1 MTDNVTPISRADLMA
16 PTTAGHL
23 PSAVEEWETP
33 VPLVDT
39 SELPLFPLDVLPETV
54 RAHVQS
60 VADAHG
66 RTDAA
71 MVAAFALPAVS
82 ALTGGRWYVD
92 AERGGW
98 TEYLQLH
105 LCVVSPPSTGKS
117 PALGAMVGPISE
129 LERVKLD
136 AFRVDN
142 AERVTRREIEDQQL
156 ADYKRAAAKSADDL
170 DARRNAEEL
179 ARHIAENP
187 LPKPP
192 RLMTSDATP
201 EALLSVMADNAGRI
215 AWLSDEGGELF
226 AIMAGRHSKA
236 GASADL
242 SVFLNG
248 YSGGTGS
255 RIVRDRKTDGT
266 AVIDRPALT
275 VGIAAQPDAVRAGTA
290 ADKGRGVFA
299 RFLWVMPRFEV
310 WNRTE
315 SRPDPNPELA
325 ARYTALLNRISARAD
340 EIGPENPQRLT
351 VHRDAWGRLDP
362 WMRETQ
368 TLTEQRHAGM
378 FGEWLGKLD
387 GNTLRAAGQF
397 AVMRDPD
404 TDQVTERDAD
414 AAVMFARYCL
424 AHARRLF
431 SEIALTDDQRL
442 AAACLDKIRNAQHS
456 TGGDWRHLDAGR
468 VTLRDVHRAVGSSR
482 YDSDQVGEALRRL
495 EGLGYLRRV
504 EDDRTGKGAR
514 VKDLYQVHPDYLLSG
529 PAPVKDP
536 EPPRRADII

>member
-1 MTDNVTPISRADLMA
+1 MA
-16 PTTAGHL
+16 PTSAGHV
-23 PSAVEEWETP
+23 PTAVEEWETP

-39 SELPLFPLDVLPETV
+39 SELPLFPLEVLPEIV
-54 RAHVQS
+54 RAHAQS

-92 AERGGW
+92 ADRSDW
-98 TEYLQLH
+98 IEYLQVH

-117 PALGAMVGPISE
+117 PALGAMIGPISD

-142 AERVTRREIEDQQL
+142 AERETRREIDEQQL
-156 ADYKRAAAKSADDL
+156 AEYKRAAAKDSTDL
-170 DARRNAEEL
+170 NARRHAEEL
-179 ARHIAENP
+179 ARHLAENP
-187 LPKPP
+187 LPQPP

-201 EALLSVMADNAGRI
+201 EALLSRMADNAGRI

-242 SVFLNG
+242 SVFLKG
-248 YSGGTGS
+248 YSGGPGS
-255 RIVRDRKTDGT
+255 RIVRDRQTTGT

-275 VGIAAQPDAVRAGTA
+275 VGIAAQPDAVRAGTD

-299 RFLWVMPRFEV
+299 RFLWIMPRVEYLDGDQ
-310 WNRTE
+310 
-315 SRPDPNPELA
+315 RPDPNPALA
-325 ARYTALLNRISARAD
+325 ERYAELLNRISARAD
-340 EIGPENPQRLT
+340 EIGPENPKRLT
-351 VHRDAWGRLDP
+351 IHRDAWGHLDP
-362 WMRETQ
+362 W
-368 TLTEQRHAGM
+368 RHEIRALLAQQSSGM
-378 FGEWLGKLD
+378 FQEWLGKLR
-387 GNTLRAAGQF
+387 GNTLRVAGLF

-414 AAVMFARYCL
+414 AAVRFARYCL
-424 AHARRLF
+424 DHARRLF
-431 SEIALTDDQRL
+431 SEIALSPEQRL
-442 AAACLDKIRNAQHS
+442 AAACLEKIRNAQHS

-514 VKDLYQVHPDYLLSG
+514 VKDLYQVHPGYLLSG
-529 PAPVKDP
+529 PALVEDS
-536 EPPRRADII
+536 EPLF